1 MTDESPS
8 STPPQAPSTPKR
20 SGSTLKAFLTAVM
33 GLLSILV
40 FGLAALERNV
50 LWLWI
55 AFLCALASGFF
66 VQLLINRENKD

>member
-1 MTDESPS
+1 
-8 STPPQAPSTPKR
+8 
-20 SGSTLKAFLTAVM
+20 M